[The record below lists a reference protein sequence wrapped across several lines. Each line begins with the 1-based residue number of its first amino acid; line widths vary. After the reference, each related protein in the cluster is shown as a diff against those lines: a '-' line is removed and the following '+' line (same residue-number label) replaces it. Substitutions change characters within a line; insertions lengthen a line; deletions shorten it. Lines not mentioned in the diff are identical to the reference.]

1 MTNFLLKS
9 DIDEICER
17 VANLAETFSGKKILL
32 TGARGFL
39 GRYFVEIFAHLN
51 QTILDKPAEIIALDN
66 LITAGKQGTNIPE
79 LPNVTFINH
88 DVTCW

>member
-51 QTILDKPAEIIALDN
+51 QTILDKPAYLQNARCESHPIFWPMHQIRA
-66 LITAGKQGTNIPE
+66 P
-79 LPNVTFINH
+79 
-88 DVTCW
+88 